1 MADAPQLPIGSARH
15 TGRVRLGQAAFA
27 LFYADAILAALNI
40 LVIPYLI
47 GQLGA
52 EPYGILGI
60 VSVLA
65 GQLGVLHFGV
75 GTAATRLVAE
85 SVGRGGEGL
94 ALRLAGVATVG
105 GAASLLVGVVFLVVA
120 PSAWQAGFVI
130 SPETLRTAL
139 ASVPASAALVAL
151 TPASAAVYGVL
162 AAREFFLFAARL
174 RVAHGGGRLLAAV
187 AVVALGGG
195 VASILWAQALID
207 LVAIVAGGSRAMGG
221 IGPMPLASPARRGR
235 ALRDSVFAVLMV
247 GLPFA
252 LASLLSGLLSDAEK
266 LAIGLARSV
275 EDFTY
280 YVVPFNAVVKF
291 TAISGAVVRV
301 LIPRIAAMVARDD
314 AHEAVVL
321 VERGDRVLTIG
332 MVAVLAPVAAVVP
345 ELLSLWVGP
354 AFAERSTLA
363 TRILLVGIAL
373 NAAALPAHAVVVARG
388 RLSRLNALYALELV
402 LHLAVVYA
410 LVVAFGLAGAAAA
423 WTLRVALDL
432 VAQRSLAA
440 RTLGIRLRGGTR
452 IWVAVGALAALVAAS
467 AGLPLGGRLIA
478 GAALLAGGLLYLML
492 GPDRSTIMD
501 SVLPW
506 RWGEV
511 RG

>member
-1 MADAPQLPIGSARH
+1 
-15 TGRVRLGQAAFA
+15 
-27 LFYADAILAALNI
+27 
-40 LVIPYLI
+40 
-47 GQLGA
+47 
-52 EPYGILGI
+52 
-60 VSVLA
+60 
-65 GQLGVLHFGV
+65 
-75 GTAATRLVAE
+75 
-85 SVGRGGEGL
+85 
-94 ALRLAGVATVG
+94 
-105 GAASLLVGVVFLVVA
+105 
-120 PSAWQAGFVI
+120 
-130 SPETLRTAL
+130 
-139 ASVPASAALVAL
+139 
-151 TPASAAVYGVL
+151 
-162 AAREFFLFAARL
+162 
-174 RVAHGGGRLLAAV
+174 
-187 AVVALGGG
+187 
-195 VASILWAQALID
+195 
-207 LVAIVAGGSRAMGG
+207 MGG
-221 IGPMPLASPARRGR
+221 IGPMALGSQARRCR
-235 ALRDSVFAVLMV
+235 ALRDSVFAVLMI

-280 YVVPFNAVVKF
+280 YTVPFNAVVKF

-314 AHEAVVL
+314 AHEAVTL

-354 AFAERSTLA
+354 VFAERSTLA

-388 RLSRLNALYALELV
+388 RLSRLNALYAIELV
-402 LHLAVVYA
+402 LHLAVVYV

-452 IWVAVGALAALVAAS
+452 IWAAVGALAALAVAAS

-478 GAALLAGGLLYLML
+478 GFALLAGGLLYLVL

-506 RWGEV
+506 RWGEM
-511 RG
+511 RD